1 MLFCRPL
8 IFFQFHFYEKIISEI
23 SSECQTV
30 WIQNRLFV
38 GPDLG
43 PNCLQR
49 LSSDDTSRQ
58 RVNIHTGLYQ
68 DILGK
73 GFCVKL
79 GMKILKRSEIDE
91 KTCSIILS
99 PQKHML
105 WMPIGRFFN
114 EHHIK
119 LATLNDFSAYIA

>member
-1 MLFCRPL
+1 MLFHRLL
-8 IFFQFHFYEKIISEI
+8 IFFQNQLFRKIISEI

-30 WIQNRLFV
+30 LIQIRPNFFV
-38 GPDLG
+38 RSDLG

-49 LSSDDTSRQ
+49 LSADDTSRQ
-58 RVNIHTGLYQ
+58 RAKSIYTRLYRG
-68 DILGK
+68 ILGK

-79 GMKILKRSEIDE
+79 GMKILEKSKIDE
-91 KTCSIILS
+91 KTCSIIFS

-105 WMPIGRFFN
+105 WIPIGRFFN

-119 LATLNDFSAYIA
+119 